1 MGPSGKQTPPGPAR
15 RAAAA
20 LLAAGVALGAIL
32 GVAGGAAAQDKPVR
46 MQMAGAYAHSMP
58 VLGPAQV
65 RIVDLIRRLSAGSI
79 EVRYAEPGEI
89 IPGRE
94 YFNAVATGTLD
105 AAYTAAG
112 FFARKDAAFA
122 LFSGVPFG
130 PDQPEFVAWM
140 EYGGG
145 NQLMWD
151 LHEKFGI
158 VARNCGLMPA
168 EGGGWFNREIRTAD
182 DFRGLKMRIL
192 GLGAAVLR
200 KLGAE
205 TSSQR
210 GGEIFQALELGT
222 IDATEFSAPTMDMA
236 QEFHR
241 VAKFYYFPGWH
252 QQTSLSQL
260 YISKA
265 KWAELSDQQKLVI
278 EQACKANMLQ
288 EMAEGA
294 ALQPAALRALKDK
307 GVQFRDFP
315 PEVLL
320 VLEAKWRE
328 VVAEESAKSENF
340 RKVWAAYAKFRA
352 DHAMWR
358 DRGYLK

>member
-1 MGPSGKQTPPGPAR
+1 MGQSGKQARPGLAR
-15 RAAAA
+15 RAMAA
-20 LLAAGVALGAIL
+20 LLAAGAIL
-32 GVAGGAAAQDKPVR
+32 GAGGAAAQDRPVR
-46 MQMAGAYAHSMP
+46 VQMAGAYAHSMP

-79 EVRYAEPGEI
+79 ELRYAEPGEI

-94 YFNAVATGTLD
+94 YFDAVAAGTLD

-140 EYGGG
+140 NYGGG
-145 NQLMWD
+145 NQLMWE

-192 GLGAAVLR
+192 GLGAAVMR

-205 TSSQR
+205 TSNQR
-210 GGEIFQALELGT
+210 GGEIFQALALGT

-265 KWAELSDQQKLVI
+265 KWAELSDHQKLVI

-294 ALQPAALRALKDK
+294 ALQPAALRALQDK

-315 PEVLL
+315 PEVLRAL
-320 VLEAKWRE
+320 DAKWRE

-340 RKVWAAYAKFRA
+340 RKVWASYAKFRA
-352 DHAMWR
+352 DYAVWR